1 MKNFGILILLVFFAN
16 TKAFAQTKFTV
27 SGSIKDANSGETLLG
42 APVGVQELPGTGV
55 ISNEYGFY
63 SLTLPSG
70 KYTLVF
76 KYAGYTTQLIPVDL
90 TANSTINVNLVDE
103 ASTLKAVEI
112 TAEKE
117 NNNITQSQMGVE
129 KLDMKEVN
137 KLPVLFG
144 EKDILKSIQ
153 LLPGVKS
160 AGEGNSGYFV
170 RGGSADQNL
179 ILLDEALVYNASHLL
194 GFFSTFK
201 SDAIKDATLYKGSMP
216 AQYGGRLSSALD
228 IKMNDGNAKSYKIGG
243 GIGLIS
249 SRLSVEGPIVKD
261 KGSFLVTGRRTYADV
276 FLAASKDETIKSST
290 LYFYDFNL
298 KANYQLNEKN
308 RIFLSGYSG
317 RDVLGVADAFGL
329 DWGNTTATL
338 RWNHILN
345 DRWFSNTSAIF
356 SNYSYNIGF
365 NTSTIDLD
373 IISKIRDY
381 NIKQEWQF
389 FQSPNHSFRF
399 GLNAIHHTITPGDI
413 EASDSSGIDDSGD
426 LQRKY
431 ALETAAYFSGDSKLN
446 SKININYGFR
456 LSSFSSLGDG
466 NFYNYNAKG
475 EVTDTI
481 VASQNE
487 FVKTYFVPEPRIS
500 GSYVLDES
508 KSIKAGYS
516 RTAQYL
522 HLISNSTSGSPTDL
536 WIPSSQNVKPQIGDQ
551 YSLGYFQ
558 NIKNNAFQLS
568 AEVYY
573 KDMQNQIDYKDGAN
587 TQANELLE
595 GELLYGKGRAYGIE
609 FLVKKSKGQ
618 FTGWAGYTLSRTEKQ
633 IDGINKGEWYAAKQ
647 DRTHEVTLVGVYD
660 YSERLSFSA
669 AWIYYTGNAVTFP
682 SGKYNVDGIN
692 YLQYTERNGYR
703 MPAYHRLDLSVTLYN
718 KKKEKFESSWNF
730 SLYNAYGRE
739 NAFTIS
745 FRDDDDDPTR
755 TAAYQTTLF
764 KWIPSVTYNFLFK

>member
-1 MKNFGILILLVFFAN
+1 
-16 TKAFAQTKFTV
+16 
-27 SGSIKDANSGETLLG
+27 
-42 APVGVQELPGTGV
+42 
-55 ISNEYGFY
+55 
-63 SLTLPSG
+63 
-70 KYTLVF
+70 
-76 KYAGYTTQLIPVDL
+76 
-90 TANSTINVNLVDE
+90 
-103 ASTLKAVEI
+103 
-112 TAEKE
+112 
-117 NNNITQSQMGVE
+117 
-129 KLDMKEVN
+129 LDV
-137 KLPVLFG
+137 
-144 EKDILKSIQ
+144 
-153 LLPGVKS
+153 
-160 AGEGNSGYFV
+160 
-170 RGGSADQNL
+170 
-179 ILLDEALVYNASHLL
+179 
-194 GFFSTFK
+194 
-201 SDAIKDATLYKGSMP
+201 
-216 AQYGGRLSSALD
+216 
-228 IKMNDGNAKSYKIGG
+228 
-243 GIGLIS
+243 
-249 SRLSVEGPIVKD
+249 
-261 KGSFLVTGRRTYADV
+261 
-276 FLAASKDETIKSST
+276 
-290 LYFYDFNL
+290 
-298 KANYQLNEKN
+298 
-308 RIFLSGYSG
+308 
-317 RDVLGVADAFGL
+317 
-329 DWGNTTATL
+329 
-338 RWNHILN
+338 
-345 DRWFSNTSAIF
+345 
-356 SNYSYNIGF
+356 
-365 NTSTIDLD
+365 
-373 IISKIRDY
+373 ISKIRDY

-431 ALETAAYFSGDSKLN
+431 AIETAGYFSGDSKLN

-456 LSSFSSLGDG
+456 LSTFSALGDG
-466 NFYNYNAKG
+466 NFYNYNANG

-487 FVKTYFVPEPRIS
+487 FVKTYVVPEPRIS

-558 NIKNNAFQLS
+558 NVKNNMFQLS
-568 AEVYY
+568 TEVYY

-609 FLVKKSKGQ
+609 FLVKKTKGQ
-618 FTGWAGYTLSRTEKQ
+618 FTGWVGYTLSRTEKQ

-647 DRTHEVTLVGVYD
+647 DRTHEITLVGVYD